1 MQNKDTPK
9 VKDCKASDNWTCISF
24 KPDLAKFGMT
34 ALDDYIVALMKR
46 RVYDMAVRPPPPSA
60 PVSAPATCHHAGAGV
75 VTRGGARAAGLHS
88 GGEGV
93 PAGRAHQGE
102 EL

>member
-1 MQNKDTPK
+1 MQNKGTPK

-34 ALDDYIVALMKR
+34 ALDDDIVALMKR
-46 RVYDMAVRPPPPSA
+46 RVYDMAVRPCPPPS
-60 PVSAPATCHHAGAGV
+60 PVPAPAARHHAGASV
-75 VTRGGARAAGLHS
+75 VTRGGSRAAGLHS
-88 GGEGV
+88 GGKGV
-93 PAGRAHQGE
+93 PAGRANQGE